1 MFKIFRRTFKPFLL
15 ENKYRVVPA
24 FSLKGVDYYM
34 FDDTMQVPAG
44 RMMAALMV
52 YNEMEMKADKRYLE
66 MHVQAM
72 DKILSDPKKINLT
85 HVVRLNMNLKERLE
99 LAVLPDFIY
108 KLASVIF
115 FDKTESPYSY
125 DYDYNEKKIKAWKE
139 DKDTLGFFLQMP
151 LKDLIPSWN
160 LEQGNISMYLGVADQ
175 VAKIHQLHLT
185 DILSEK
191 Q

>member
-1 MFKIFRRTFKPFLL
+1 MFNFWKRTFKPFLL

-24 FSLKGVDYYM
+24 FQLDGVDYYM

-44 RMMAALMV
+44 RIMAALMV
-52 YNEMEMKADKRYLE
+52 YNEMEMKVDKRYLE
-66 MHVQAM
+66 MHTNAM
-72 DKILSDPKKINLT
+72 QKLLSDPKKIDLT
-85 HVVRLNMNLKERLE
+85 SIMRLNMNLKERLE

-115 FDKTESPYSY
+115 FDKTESPYAY

-139 DKDTLGFFLQMP
+139 GGQALGFFLQLP

-160 LEQGNISMYLGVADQ
+160 LEQGNIEMYLGIADK
-175 VAKIHQLHLT
+175 VAKIHQLNLT
-185 DILSEK
+185 EILSEK
-191 Q
+191 E